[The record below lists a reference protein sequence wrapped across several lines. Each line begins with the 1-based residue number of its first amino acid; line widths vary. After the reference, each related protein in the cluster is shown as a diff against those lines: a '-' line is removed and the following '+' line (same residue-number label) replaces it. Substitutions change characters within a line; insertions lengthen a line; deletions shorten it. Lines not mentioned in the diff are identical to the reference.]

1 MKLLFVTDTM
11 SSGGSERVLSIL
23 VNNLCK
29 DHDVDLLCLRSHAVF
44 YRLEPEVNVIFA
56 DDHCSGMACKYLWFR
71 RVAAGKDLVIAFML
85 PVYIFAL
92 ASLLFSK
99 IPIIV
104 SERNAPQA
112 ASLFRKVARRLL
124 IFRANRIVVQ
134 TVSIKDYFPAK
145 LRGKIEVIDNP
156 ISSAF
161 NSASALHAGKKN
173 LFITVG
179 RLQKQKNQKLLLD
192 AFCDFSKEFPD
203 FRLDI
208 YGEGE
213 LRDDLQRQ
221 IEKLGL
227 ETKVEL
233 KGRCEHLDKVMPR
246 AKAFVM
252 SSDYEGTSN
261 AMLEAMYIGLPVI
274 STRVSG
280 ATELIRNDV
289 NGYLVGLNDRKGLTD
304 AFKKIALSPDSG
316 FAMGKAASDIEKLIR
331 PERVIAKW
339 KTLIEQYRI

>member
-11 SSGGSERVLSIL
+11 SSGGSERVLSVL

-85 PVYIFAL
+85 PVYIFTL

-99 IPIIV
+99 IPIVV

-112 ASLFRKVARRLL
+112 ASLFRKAARRLL
-124 IFRANRIVVQ
+124 VLRANRIVVQ
-134 TVSIKDYFPAK
+134 TESIKDYFPAK
-145 LRGKIEVIDNP
+145 LKKKIEIIDNP

-161 NSASALHAGKKN
+161 NFASALHAEKTN

-179 RLQKQKNQKLLLD
+179 RLQKQKNQKLLID

-304 AFKKIALSPDSG
+304 ALKKIALSPDSG